1 MCHGRGAQRG
11 LWFDKVYKLPETFFY
26 RLRRLGLHSE
36 GTNALDRGPVPEI
49 ILYIKVFLGL
59 I

>member
-1 MCHGRGAQRG
+1 MGEVLKGASG
-11 LWFDKVYKLPETFFY
+11 LIKFINYLKHIY